1 MAWLL
6 LLICGGSRDRALRNM
21 KLHDFNQFDLDI
33 ARARIMLSILAM
45 LSLYADPSTAGG
57 LFHLTPLVLEILLGH
72 FAYSSAVY
80 WASRKAV
87 PPRSLAGLTIAL
99 DILFASAIAFVTE
112 GQTGPCYVFFV
123 FAIIAVGMRS
133 ALGVTMRVTLSGV
146 ALYLIVV
153 AMSDGLSGV
162 YVMRAVYLAIA
173 GYLVG
178 FFGQQRADYE
188 ERLRELEAQAARH
201 SIARSLHDSYVQSL
215 AGVDLRLQTCREL
228 IRRGKADDAAT
239 ELLALQT
246 GVEREY
252 DEVRRYIRSLAGI
265 ELPRPR
271 ASIGPVDP
279 IVKLRLAIDVRSPLA
294 ERILKIALEGLA
306 NARKHSRARTVEI
319 SAAQD
324 ANEAVI
330 TIADDGV
337 GFPELD
343 NPPWTI
349 ASHVAESGGR
359 LNVGGEGSTR
369 LEVAI
374 PSGVS

>member
-1 MAWLL
+1 
-6 LLICGGSRDRALRNM
+6 M
-21 KLHDFNQFDLDI
+21 KVPDFNQFDRDI

-57 LFHLTPLVLEILLGH
+57 LFHLTPLVLGILLCH

-80 WASRKAV
+80 VACRKGT
-87 PPRSLAGLTIAL
+87 PRWLPSLTIAL
-99 DILFASAIAFVTE
+99 DIFFASAIAFLTE
-112 GQTGPCYVFFV
+112 GQTGPSYVFFV
-123 FAIIAVGMRS
+123 FAIIAVGMR
-133 ALGVTMRVTLSGV
+133 AAFRVTMWVTLSGV

-153 AMSDGLSGV
+153 AISDGLSGV

-178 FFGQQRADYE
+178 FFGQQRASYE
-188 ERLRELEAQAARH
+188 ERMRELEAQAARH

-228 IRRGKADDAAT
+228 IRRGQPQEAAK
-239 ELLALQT
+239 ELFALQT

-252 DEVRRYIRSLAGI
+252 DEVRRYIRTLAGVDATPATTS
-265 ELPRPR
+265 LK
-271 ASIGPVDP
+271 SVDP
-279 IVKLRLAIDVRSPLA
+279 VVSLKLAIDVRSPMA

-306 NARKHSRARTVEI
+306 NARKHSRASMVEI
-319 SAAQD
+319 TAMRD
-324 ANEAVI
+324 AGEIVI
-330 TIADDGV
+330 TIADDGI
-337 GFPELD
+337 GFLNPD

-359 LNVGGEGSTR
+359 LNISGDGSTR

-374 PSGVS
+374 PSAVI

>member
-1 MAWLL
+1 
-6 LLICGGSRDRALRNM
+6 M
-21 KLHDFNQFDLDI
+21 KVSEFNQFDRDI

-57 LFHLTPLVLEILLGH
+57 LFHLTPLVLGILLCH

-80 WASRKAV
+80 LACRREA
-87 PPRSLAGLTIAL
+87 PPRWLPTLTIAL
-99 DILFASAIAFVTE
+99 DIFFASAIAFLTE
-112 GQTGPCYVFFV
+112 GQTGPSYVFFV
-123 FAIIAVGMRS
+123 FAIIAVGMR
-133 ALGVTMRVTLSGV
+133 AAFRITMWVTLSGV
-146 ALYLIVV
+146 AFYLIVV
-153 AMSDGLSGV
+153 GMSDGFSGV

-178 FFGQQRADYE
+178 FFGQQRANYE
-188 ERLRELEAQAARH
+188 ERMRELEAQAARH

-228 IRRGKADDAAT
+228 IRRGQANDAAK
-239 ELLALQT
+239 ELFALQT

-252 DEVRRYIRSLAGI
+252 DEVRRYIRTLAGVDAAPVPPS
-265 ELPRPR
+265 LN
-271 ASIGPVDP
+271 SVDP
-279 IVKLRLAIDVRSPLA
+279 IVKLKLTIDVRSPMA

-306 NARKHSRARTVEI
+306 NARKHSRASVVEI
-319 SAAQD
+319 TATQD
-324 ANEAVI
+324 ADEVVI
-330 TIADDGV
+330 TMADDGI
-337 GFPELD
+337 GFLNPD

-359 LNVGGEGSTR
+359 LNISGDGSTR

-374 PSGVS
+374 PSAVS